1 MELKDA
7 LDGLRRKLEMKQP
20 RALKIDKQ
28 KLSSLSKKKKK
39 RLKKMNRVSGICGLI
54 IKNIYNI
61 HVSEF
66 PEEERK
72 SVGPEKIFENIMAE
86 NFPSLA
92 KEKLGS

>member
-1 MELKDA
+1 
-7 LDGLRRKLEMKQP
+7 
-20 RALKIDKQ
+20 
-28 KLSSLSKKKKK
+28 
-39 RLKKMNRVSGICGLI
+39 MNRVSGICGLI